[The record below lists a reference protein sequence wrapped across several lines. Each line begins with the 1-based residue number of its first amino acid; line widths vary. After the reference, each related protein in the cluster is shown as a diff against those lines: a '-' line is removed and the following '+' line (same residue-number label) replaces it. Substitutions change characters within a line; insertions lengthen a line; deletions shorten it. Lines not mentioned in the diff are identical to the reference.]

1 MSLKPISVKRE
12 QGYIIVDSLSPDG
25 PKTFGDIG
33 SVVIALRKYHEQHAS
48 DFPKNPFEIKSELY
62 EGPDGE
68 GVRLKS
74 NLKGLYSFAG

>member
-1 MSLKPISVKRE
+1 MDRKPISVKRE
-12 QGYIIVDSLSPDG
+12 EGYIIVDFPFPVDKK
-25 PKTFGDIG
+25 PFKNIGD
-33 SVVIALRKYHEQHAS
+33 VTIALREYHRDHAN

-74 NLKGLYSFAG
+74 NLKGLYSFAD